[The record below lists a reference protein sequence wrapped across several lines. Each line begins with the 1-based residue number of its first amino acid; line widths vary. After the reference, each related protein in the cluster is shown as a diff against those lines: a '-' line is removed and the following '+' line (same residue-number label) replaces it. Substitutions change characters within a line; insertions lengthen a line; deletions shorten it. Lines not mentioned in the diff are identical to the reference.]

1 MYRGTETPRRWG
13 PALLLAAAVGLGGC
27 TDFLND
33 LVDVD
38 APDRITAATYEVPE
52 NVPTLIAGM
61 VADFEC
67 ALTGYVAASGV
78 AGDEIM
84 ITDALTAPEM
94 LDKREWLTRGLGGA
108 WGSSTCDFWSESTP
122 PIYRPMST
130 ARWQAD
136 NVLTLLEGWTDAE
149 VADRDLYIAKAAA
162 YAGYALTILGE
173 VMCEV
178 PLDMGTAMT
187 PAQIFAEAGDRFD
200 RAITAAQAAGSAA
213 DEFLNMA
220 RVGLA
225 RARLNGGDLS
235 GAATAAQAVPAGFV
249 KTAGYSTTSTRRYN
263 DVYQYVQGNSTTIDP
278 HYRAMQFDGVDDP
291 RVPVFDTGRL
301 TPGVNL
307 PLWDQ
312 TKYATRDAPIEIATW
327 EEAQLIIAE
336 AEVDA
341 GNLANAVAIIN
352 ALHTA
357 AGLPATFSS
366 ADANQ
371 IMDQIIYERQAEF
384 FLEGQRFG
392 DIRRYNVPLDPAPG
406 TPYHTGGEYL
416 DNRCFPIPG
425 IESDANPNVSG

>member
-1 MYRGTETPRRWG
+1 MYRGTEIPCRWE
-13 PALLLAAAVGLGGC
+13 PVLLLTLAVGLGGC

-33 LVDVD
+33 LVGVD

-52 NVPTLIAGM
+52 NVPTLMAGA

-84 ITDALTAPEM
+84 ITDALTAPEL
-94 LDKREWLTRGLGGA
+94 LDKRQWETRGLGAA
-108 WGSSTCDFWSESTP
+108 WGTSTCDFWSEGTP
-122 PIYRPMST
+122 PIYRPMAT

-136 NVLTLLEGWTDAE
+136 NVLTLLEGWTDEE
-149 VADRDLYIAKAAA
+149 VANRDLQIAKAAV

-178 PLDMGTAMT
+178 PLDIGAPMSPDA
-187 PAQIFAEAGDRFD
+187 IFAEAESRFD
-200 RAITAAQAAGSAA
+200 RAVTAAQSVGESADA
-213 DEFLNMA
+213 FLNMA

-225 RARLNGGDLS
+225 RARLNAGDVGGA
-235 GAATAAQAVPAGFV
+235 GTAAQSVPAGFV
-249 KTAGYSTTSTRRYN
+249 KNAVYSTTSTRRYN
-263 DVYQYVQGNSTTIDP
+263 DVFGYVQGNSTTIDP

-312 TKYATRDAPIEIATW
+312 TKYGARDVAIEIATY
-327 EEAQLIIAE
+327 EEAQLILAE
-336 AEVDA
+336 AEVAA
-341 GNLANAVAIIN
+341 GNLSAAVDIIN
-352 ALHTA
+352 ALHAA

-366 ADANQ
+366 SDATE

-384 FLEGQRFG
+384 FLEGHRFG
-392 DIRRYNVPLDPAPG
+392 DIRRYNVALDPAPG
-406 TPYHTGGEYL
+406 TPYHTGGQYQ
-416 DNRCFPIPG
+416 DARCFPIPG
-425 IESDANPNVSG
+425 IESDSNPNIPG